1 MITMAPAMISAVTM
15 ATAATPP
22 TMMAMELFVLVLG
35 LGGSVVMVMEL
46 GPTCTAE
53 KMNSATVKVMV
64 WQSASRF

>member
-1 MITMAPAMISAVTM
+1 MITMAPAMISAV

-53 KMNSATVKVMV
+53 KIKKETEC
-64 WQSASRF
+64 